1 MDNNKNLYAQK
12 YLFYNIYLIFFILN
26 INILIKTFFFF
37 FFFFLL
43 WIDIMLKIKRA
54 VFLVDSTNFQTINH
68 VF

>member
-1 MDNNKNLYAQK
+1 
-12 YLFYNIYLIFFILN
+12 
-26 INILIKTFFFF
+26 
-37 FFFFLL
+37 LL